1 MIRKIKKK
9 FAAIASVALGAL
21 LSITSTGIAT
31 NAQPAIPA
39 DAAGTSTGFTTAKAA
54 ADDTSKWKGFY
65 IGVYG
70 GGNFGRSDAATST
83 VFTTTGY
90 FAQTSVTAINNAGI
104 KRIKPSGFTGGGTI
118 GYNHQSGNFVAGVE
132 ADFGAMR
139 ANETVTSTTTYPCCS
154 PATFTITQSMKT
166 SWQFTARPRIG
177 VAAGNAL
184 IYGTGGVAVTDINY
198 QAAFSD
204 TFGSARENGG
214 VNKNKAGWT
223 LGGGVEFKAGSHW
236 SLKGEYLYADFGSVN
251 VSSTNLNANS
261 INFRPGLSIAS
272 PSVAYPGNVFTHSAD
287 LKVSNVR
294 FGINYHF

>member
-9 FAAIASVALGAL
+9 GAAIASVALGAL
-21 LSITSTGIAT
+21 LTIASSGIAI
-31 NAQPAIPA
+31 NAQPAMPP
-39 DAAGTSTGFTTAKAA
+39 DTAGTSTGYTTTKTAT
-54 ADDTSKWKGFY
+54 DDTSKWKGFY
-65 IGVYG
+65 IGIYG
-70 GGNFGRSDAATST
+70 GGNFGRSDATTTT

-90 FAQTSVTAINNAGI
+90 FAQTSVTAINNAGL
-104 KRIKPSGFTGGGTI
+104 KKIKPSGFAGGGTI

-132 ADFGAMR
+132 ADFGAMS
-139 ANETVTSTTTYPCCS
+139 ANETAASTTTYPCCS
-154 PATFTITQSMKT
+154 PARFTITQSMKT
-166 SWQFTARPRIG
+166 RWQFTARPRIG

-184 IYGTGGVAVTDINY
+184 IYGTGGVAVTDVDY
-198 QAAFSD
+198 QAAFTD

-214 VNKNKAGWT
+214 VNKNKAGWI

-236 SLKGEYLYADFGSVN
+236 SLKGEYLYADFGSVKTT
-251 VSSTNLNANS
+251 STNLNANQIDLRS
-261 INFRPGLSIAS
+261 GLSIAS